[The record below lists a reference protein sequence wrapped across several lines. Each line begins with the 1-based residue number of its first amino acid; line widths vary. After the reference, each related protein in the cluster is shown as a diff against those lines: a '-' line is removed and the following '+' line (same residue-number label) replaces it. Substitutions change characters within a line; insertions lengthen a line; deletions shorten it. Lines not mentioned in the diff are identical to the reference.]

1 MNGPNKIL
9 LIISGGVAAYKTLDL
24 IRNLTKEKYEIR
36 TILTKTA
43 QEFVTPLSISSLSK
57 NKVYLNKFDINDEIE
72 MDHIALS
79 RWADLILIAPATANI
94 IERVANGSADDFIN
108 TVILASNKKIF
119 LAPAM
124 NVKMWEN
131 KATQENISKLKKR
144 DYSFI
149 GPSQGM
155 LACGEFGEGRMSNL
169 DEIKFT
175 IQNYL
180 FKKKYDLKAIVT
192 AGPTREYI
200 DPVRYIS
207 NESSG
212 IQGYQIAKKL
222 NDCGIDTKLIL
233 GPTQIKIDENIN
245 VTKVTTGQEMF
256 ECVKNNLPVDIA
268 VCTAAVSDFKTQSSD
283 QKIKKNNQSL
293 NLILSQNI
301 DILNF
306 ISNHN
311 ELRPKL
317 VIGFAAETNNLI
329 DYAKKKLSEKH
340 CDWIVANDVSNK
352 TIGFN
357 STENEVSI
365 IKQNNEI
372 ERISKREKSEIASIL
387 VQKILKEFSHNE
399 NKSIN

>member
-1 MNGPNKIL
+1 
-9 LIISGGVAAYKTLDL
+9 
-24 IRNLTKEKYEIR
+24 
-36 TILTKTA
+36 
-43 QEFVTPLSISSLSK
+43 
-57 NKVYLNKFDINDEIE
+57 
-72 MDHIALS
+72 
-79 RWADLILIAPATANI
+79 
-94 IERVANGSADDFIN
+94 
-108 TVILASNKKIF
+108 
-119 LAPAM
+119 
-124 NVKMWEN
+124 
-131 KATQENISKLKKR
+131 
-144 DYSFI
+144 
-149 GPSQGM
+149 
-155 LACGEFGEGRMSNL
+155 
-169 DEIKFT
+169 
-175 IQNYL
+175 
-180 FKKKYDLKAIVT
+180 
-192 AGPTREYI
+192 
-200 DPVRYIS
+200 
-207 NESSG
+207 
-212 IQGYQIAKKL
+212 
-222 NDCGIDTKLIL
+222 
-233 GPTQIKIDENIN
+233 
-245 VTKVTTGQEMF
+245 MF

-283 QKIKKNNQSL
+283 QKIKKNNQTL

-311 ELRPKL
+311 KLRPKL
-317 VIGFAAETNNLI
+317 VIGFAAETDNLI

>member
-1 MNGPNKIL
+1 
-9 LIISGGVAAYKTLDL
+9 
-24 IRNLTKEKYEIR
+24 
-36 TILTKTA
+36 
-43 QEFVTPLSISSLSK
+43 
-57 NKVYLNKFDINDEIE
+57 
-72 MDHIALS
+72 
-79 RWADLILIAPATANI
+79 
-94 IERVANGSADDFIN
+94 
-108 TVILASNKKIF
+108 
-119 LAPAM
+119 
-124 NVKMWEN
+124 
-131 KATQENISKLKKR
+131 
-144 DYSFI
+144 
-149 GPSQGM
+149 
-155 LACGEFGEGRMSNL
+155 
-169 DEIKFT
+169 
-175 IQNYL
+175 
-180 FKKKYDLKAIVT
+180 
-192 AGPTREYI
+192 
-200 DPVRYIS
+200 
-207 NESSG
+207 
-212 IQGYQIAKKL
+212 
-222 NDCGIDTKLIL
+222 
-233 GPTQIKIDENIN
+233 
-245 VTKVTTGQEMF
+245 MF

-283 QKIKKNNQSL
+283 QKIEKNNQTL

-311 ELRPKL
+311 KLRPKL
-317 VIGFAAETNNLI
+317 VIGFAAETDNLI